1 MFRTLKARWRA
12 FITVPH
18 GERFQSH
25 HRETHRKEAPRW
37 ARYATIAVAVVLIA
51 LGILMIVLPGP
62 GLLAIL
68 AGGVLLAGES
78 LFAARALDRLD
89 LVVLH
94 VRQRWSSR
102 T

>member
-12 FITVPH
+12 FAAVPR

-25 HRETHRKEAPRW
+25 HRQTHRKDASRW
-37 ARYATIAVAVVLIA
+37 TRYATIAAAVVLIA

-78 LFAARALDRLD
+78 LLAARALDRLD

-94 VRQRWSSR
+94 VRERWSSR

>member
-12 FITVPH
+12 FIAVPR
-18 GERFQSH
+18 GERFQFH
-25 HRETHRKEAPRW
+25 HRQTHRKDAPPW
-37 ARYATIAVAVVLIA
+37 TRYATIAAALVLIA

-89 LVVLH
+89 LIVLH
-94 VRQRWSSR
+94 VRERWSSR